1 VNGVWGAQCGKSAR
15 WVLLGETSARS
26 HAHSARGAGMC
37 FKARLYHPNEFLA
50 WPDTE
55 PLVYSFMG
63 ARKWQL
69 VSKWHG

>member
-1 VNGVWGAQCGKSAR
+1 
-15 WVLLGETSARS
+15 
-26 HAHSARGAGMC
+26 MC